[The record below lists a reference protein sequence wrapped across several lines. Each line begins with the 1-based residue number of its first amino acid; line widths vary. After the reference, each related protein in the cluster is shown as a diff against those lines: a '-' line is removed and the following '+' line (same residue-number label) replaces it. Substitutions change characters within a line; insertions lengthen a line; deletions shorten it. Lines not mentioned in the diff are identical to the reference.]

1 LPKSISQR
9 VGSMP
14 IADDE
19 SSRLSKGP
27 LWDEMQVKP

>member
-9 VGSMP
+9 IGSMP

-19 SSRLSKGP
+19 SSRFTKYP